1 MANRRKECFEPHVK
15 LDADSP
21 VPLHHQ
27 LSEGI
32 MHELKQCRVPARTVM
47 PPILTL
53 AQTLHLNRD
62 TVRKAYAVLEER
74 EVICRPPGGR
84 ILKVTE
90 MFARGNAE
98 EALAAI
104 GVVLPERMESLLDLP
119 NTTALKTV
127 AGIMDGAADLG
138 ISAMVVPL
146 PAADDDVAR
155 LNNWLKSMLSK
166 LSGLVYLGEDK
177 SRSHEKAFDI
187 LLAER
192 TLPQVFI
199 SGHRFQEHL
208 GIVRVDM
215 ESGFQAAV
223 DTLYELGHRRF
234 AVCGPKIPKRRIF
247 QLQTY
252 DRISLLCKAVRTRT
266 VLRDDF
272 LFEAER
278 GNSEMV
284 PWLNQIL
291 SQPERPTAL
300 LCADDQEAL
309 RVIEIVKKTGLKVP
323 QDVSVIGYGDTGLLP
338 GLSSIRHPWLQ
349 TGRAA
354 VEMIAES
361 WRRSIPVNRLDRV
374 LQAPLVIRES
384 VGVAH
389 DASSE

>member
-15 LDADSP
+15 LDTDSP

-62 TVRKAYAVLEER
+62 TVRKAYAVLEDR
-74 EVICRPPGGR
+74 EVICRTPGGR
-84 ILKVTE
+84 ILEVTE
-90 MFARGNAE
+90 MFARGNAD
-98 EALAAI
+98 EALCAI

-199 SGHRFQEHL
+199 SGHRFREHL
-208 GIVRVDM
+208 GIVHVDM
-215 ESGFQAAV
+215 ASGFQAAV
-223 DTLYELGHRRF
+223 DSLYELGHRRM
-234 AVCGPKIPKRRIF
+234 AVCGPKIPYRKLF

-252 DRISLLCKAVRTRT
+252 DRIPLLCEAVRAR
-266 VLRDDF
+266 VPLREDF
-272 LFEAER
+272 VFKAQR
-278 GNSEMV
+278 GNAELGH
-284 PWLNQIL
+284 WLKRIL
-291 SQPERPTAL
+291 HLPERPTAI
-300 LCADDQEAL
+300 LCTDDEMAGKIMEMAGEWGRKIPEDL
-309 RVIEIVKKTGLKVP
+309 SI
-323 QDVSVIGYGDTGLLP
+323 IGYGDTGRVP
-338 GLSSIRHPWLQ
+338 RLSTIRHPWLQ

-361 WRRSIPVNRLDRV
+361 RRRSIPVSRLDRT
-374 LQAPLVIRES
+374 LPAPLVIRDS
-384 VGVAH
+384 VGRVPA
-389 DASSE
+389 

>member
-1 MANRRKECFEPHVK
+1 MIQKTLRQIFEPHVK

-74 EVICRPPGGR
+74 EVICRTPGGR
-84 ILKVTE
+84 ILEVTE
-90 MFARGNAE
+90 MFARGNADE
-98 EALAAI
+98 VLAAI

-215 ESGFQAAV
+215 APGFQAAV
-223 DTLYELGHRRF
+223 DCLYELGHRRM
-234 AVCGPKIPKRRIF
+234 AVCGTKIPYRKQF

-252 DRISLLCKAVRTRT
+252 DRTPLLCEAVRAR
-266 VLRDDF
+266 VPLCRDF
-272 LFEAER
+272 ICETER
-278 GNSEMV
+278 GDSALAD
-284 PWLNQIL
+284 WLKRIL
-291 SQPERPTAL
+291 NLPEHPTAI
-300 LCADDQEAL
+300 LCTDDEEAR
-309 RVIEIVKKTGLKVP
+309 RVMEIVRAEGGRIPEDLSIV
-323 QDVSVIGYGDTGLLP
+323 GYGDTGRVP
-338 GLSSIRHPWLQ
+338 GLSTIRHPWLQ

-361 WRRSIPVNRLDRV
+361 RRRSIPVNQLDRT
-374 LQAPLVIRES
+374 LPAPLVIRDS
-384 VGVAH
+384 VGRVQI
-389 DASSE
+389 

>member
-32 MHELKQCRVPARTVM
+32 MHKLKQCRVPARTVM

-74 EVICRPPGGR
+74 EVICRTPGGR
-84 ILKVTE
+84 ILEVTE
-90 MFARGNAE
+90 MFARGNADE
-98 EALAAI
+98 VLAAI

-215 ESGFQAAV
+215 VSGFQAAV
-223 DTLYELGHRRF
+223 DSLYELGHRRM
-234 AVCGPKIPKRRIF
+234 AVCGPKIPYRKQF

-252 DRISLLCKAVRTRT
+252 DRTPLLCEAVRAR
-266 VLRDDF
+266 VPLCRDF
-272 LFEAER
+272 ICETER
-278 GNSEMV
+278 GDSALAE
-284 PWLNQIL
+284 WLKRIL
-291 SQPERPTAL
+291 NLPERPTAI
-300 LCADDQEAL
+300 LCTDDEEAR
-309 RVIEIVKKTGLKVP
+309 RVMEIVRAEGGKIPEDLSIV
-323 QDVSVIGYGDTGLLP
+323 GYGDTGRVP
-338 GLSSIRHPWLQ
+338 GLSTIRHPWLQ

-361 WRRSIPVNRLDRV
+361 RRRSIPVNQLDRT
-374 LQAPLVIRES
+374 LPAPLVIRDS
-384 VGVAH
+384 VGRVQI
-389 DASSE
+389 